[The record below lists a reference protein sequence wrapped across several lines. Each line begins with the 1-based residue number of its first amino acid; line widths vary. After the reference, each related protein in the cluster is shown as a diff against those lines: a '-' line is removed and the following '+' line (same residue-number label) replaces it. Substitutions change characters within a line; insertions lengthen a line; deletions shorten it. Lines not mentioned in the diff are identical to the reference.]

1 MKIKYWYEAIDGDG
15 YVEADSD
22 EKAMELIRKK
32 FGKELIGL
40 ICVLVEESETTER
53 TVWLE

>member
-1 MKIKYWYEAIDGDG
+1 MKTKYWYEAHDGDG
-15 YVEADSD
+15 YVEATSD
-22 EKAMELIRKK
+22 EEAMDLLRNQ

-40 ICVLVEESETTER
+40 ICVSVEESELTHR

>member
-1 MKIKYWYEAIDGDG
+1 MKTKYWYEAHEGDG

-22 EKAMELIRKK
+22 ESAMTLLRDK
-32 FGKELIGL
+32 FGKELVGL
-40 ICVLVEESETTER
+40 ICVSVEESESTER